1 MYLGHFWRG
10 SPAGGNT
17 SWCKEASQ
25 TLSMFA
31 CTKNTVSTQRSIAVL
46 GHNQLKTRAT
56 SLPGPIVR
64 VGPNRYSI
72 SLPSGVKTIYELGG
86 KYSKTDYYKPLLAAD
101 VDKQN
106 IFTIQNNDLHKERR
120 RKIASLYTMSSMVS
134 YEKAVDEMTS
144 VCVRKMHEFAEQGR
158 MINIPQWLQYYAF
171 DVIGEIT
178 VRCTCIAWPP
188 LSPY

>member
-1 MYLGHFWRG
+1 M
-10 SPAGGNT
+10 
-17 SWCKEASQ
+17 
-25 TLSMFA
+25 
-31 CTKNTVSTQRSIAVL
+31 
-46 GHNQLKTRAT
+46 
-56 SLPGPIVR
+56 R

-101 VDKQN
+101 VDQQN

-144 VCVRKMHEFAEQGR
+144 VCVRKMHEFAERGR

-178 VRCTCIAWPP
+178 VRCICSAWSP

>member
-1 MYLGHFWRG
+1 M
-10 SPAGGNT
+10 
-17 SWCKEASQ
+17 
-25 TLSMFA
+25 
-31 CTKNTVSTQRSIAVL
+31 
-46 GHNQLKTRAT
+46 
-56 SLPGPIVR
+56 R

-72 SLPSGVKTIYELGG
+72 NLPSGVKTIYELGG
-86 KYSKTDYYKPLLAAD
+86 KYSKTDYYKPLLAPD
-101 VDKQN
+101 VDQQN
-106 IFTIQNNDLHKERR
+106 IFTIQDSDLHKERR

-134 YEKAVDEMTS
+134 YEKAVDEMTR

-178 VRCTCIAWPP
+178 VRCTCTAWFPRA

>member
-1 MYLGHFWRG
+1 M
-10 SPAGGNT
+10 
-17 SWCKEASQ
+17 
-25 TLSMFA
+25 
-31 CTKNTVSTQRSIAVL
+31 
-46 GHNQLKTRAT
+46 
-56 SLPGPIVR
+56 R

-101 VDKQN
+101 VDQQN
-106 IFTIQNNDLHKERR
+106 IFTIQDNDLHKERR

-134 YEKAVDEMTS
+134 YEKAVDEMTR

-158 MINIPQWLQYYAF
+158 MINIPQWMQYYAF

-178 VRCTCIAWPP
+178 VRRTPFAW
-188 LSPY
+188 SPMSAY